1 MTVYF
6 IGAGPGDPELITL
19 KGQRLI
25 KSCPLILYAGSLV
38 PEEIL
43 QGADAAAHIVDTAS
57 LSLPEIIQLMAQA
70 HDEGQDVARVHSGD
84 PSIYGAIGEQMRCLD
99 SLTIPYEVIPGVTAA
114 SASAAW
120 LKKEF
125 TLSGVSQTVIYTRY
139 AAKTPMPER
148 ESLSALAQH
157 RATLAIHLGISHIH
171 KVVEELIPHYGSA
184 CPVAVCYRT
193 SWPDQK
199 KLLGTLADIVQQV
212 RAEKITRT
220 ALILVGEVLNTQQ
233 FDDSFL
239 YAEDRAHI
247 YRPKVKPE
255 TPRRVQR
262 QIKGDKSD

>member
-19 KGQRLI
+19 KGARLI
-25 KSCPLILYAGSLV
+25 KSCPVILYAGSLV
-38 PEEIL
+38 PIELVESNH
-43 QGADAAAHIVDTAS
+43 ADATILDTAS
-57 LSLPEIIQLMAQA
+57 LNLPEIIQLIEQA
-70 HDEGQDVARVHSGD
+70 HNASQDVARVHSGD

-99 SLTIPYEVIPGVTAA
+99 VLGIPYEVIPGVTAA

-125 TLSGVSQTVIYTRY
+125 TLSGVSQTVIYTRFG
-139 AAKTPMPER
+139 AKTPMPER

-157 RATLAIHLGISHIH
+157 RATLAIHLGVSHIH
-171 KVVEELIPHYGSA
+171 KVVDALLPHYGSD

-199 KLLGTLADIVQQV
+199 KLVSTLADIVAQV

-220 ALILVGEVLNTQQ
+220 ALILVGEVLDSDA

-239 YAEDRAHI
+239 YAEDRAHL
-247 YRPKVKPE
+247 YRPKVKPKI
-255 TPRRVQR
+255 PRHVKRPGH
-262 QIKGDKSD
+262 IK

>member
-25 KSCPLILYAGSLV
+25 AACDVVLYAGSLV
-38 PEEIL
+38 PIEVL
-43 QGADAAAHIVDTAS
+43 NGAGPNAQVIDSAP
-57 LSLPEIIQLMAQA
+57 LSLPEIIQRMVQA
-70 HDEGQDVARVHSGD
+70 HDEGMDVARVHSGD

-99 SLTIPYEVIPGVTAA
+99 GLNIPYEVIPGVTAA

-139 AAKTPMPER
+139 GAKTPMPEG
-148 ESLSALAQH
+148 ENLSSLAQH
-157 RATLAIHLGISHIH
+157 GATLAIHLGISHIH
-171 KVVEELIPHYGSA
+171 KVVAELIPHYGRD

-199 KLLGTLADIVQQV
+199 KLLGTLDNIVAQV

-220 ALILVGEVLNTQQ
+220 ALILVGQVLNTDQ

-239 YAEDRAHI
+239 YAEERAHI

-255 TPRRVQR
+255 NPREVKR
-262 QIKGDKSD
+262 QPVK